1 MKYLFL
7 FLFISANLMALKSG
21 AQIKESIDSV
31 DINSEKLTEAY
42 ILYQQQQYDSIEK
55 IRLVTDIQNAS
66 GNKKKISELEKRL
79 RNIEAEDSLRKLE
92 LATRIEFIRQNVT
105 ASAVVP
111 FSDTLFLIHSR
122 IASYTAADRAANISK
137 HIVKVYDDPFFSP
150 DSLKITQTIEGA
162 EITYNNDFV
171 IMMVTNIDAL
181 YYNKEAFQL
190 ASEYLEII
198 KQSIVEERN
207 TNSISNLLLRFGK
220 VALIFAGLI
229 LLIFLIN
236 RLFRLISNLITSK
249 REKYLKGLKINKI
262 KLFSPENLEN
272 FLLRLN
278 GLLRTLLIALV
289 VYLSLPLLF
298 SLFPETKMW
307 TGTLLNWIIN
317 PAKQALTAFIA
328 FLPNLF
334 TIFVIF
340 IIFRYTIRGIRF
352 FVVEIEKGDI
362 EINGFHADWA
372 QPTFRILRFLLYAFM
387 MVLIFPYLPGSG
399 SPAFQGISVFIGI
412 LFSLGSSSAIANMVA
427 GMVITY
433 MRPFRIG
440 DRVKIG
446 DITGDIV
453 EKTTLVTRIRT
464 VKNEDVTVPNS
475 AVLSSST
482 INYSTHASAPEYG
495 LIIHTTVTIGYDVP
509 WKEVH
514 QALIEAALRS
524 ELILKNPM
532 PFVLQTSLDDFYV
545 SYQVNG
551 YTKEANNL
559 ASIYSQLHQNIQDC
573 FNEVGIE
580 IMSPHYRSLRDGN
593 MTTTPTSH
601 LHKDYETPS
610 FRVNGGKNY

>member
-1 MKYLFL
+1 
-7 FLFISANLMALKSG
+7 
-21 AQIKESIDSV
+21 
-31 DINSEKLTEAY
+31 
-42 ILYQQQQYDSIEK
+42 
-55 IRLVTDIQNAS
+55 
-66 GNKKKISELEKRL
+66 
-79 RNIEAEDSLRKLE
+79 
-92 LATRIEFIRQNVT
+92 
-105 ASAVVP
+105 
-111 FSDTLFLIHSR
+111 
-122 IASYTAADRAANISK
+122 
-137 HIVKVYDDPFFSP
+137 
-150 DSLKITQTIEGA
+150 
-162 EITYNNDFV
+162 
-171 IMMVTNIDAL
+171 
-181 YYNKEAFQL
+181 
-190 ASEYLEII
+190 
-198 KQSIVEERN
+198 
-207 TNSISNLLLRFGK
+207 
-220 VALIFAGLI
+220 
-229 LLIFLIN
+229 
-236 RLFRLISNLITSK
+236 
-249 REKYLKGLKINKI
+249 
-262 KLFSPENLEN
+262 
-272 FLLRLN
+272 
-278 GLLRTLLIALV
+278 
-289 VYLSLPLLF
+289 
-298 SLFPETKMW
+298 
-307 TGTLLNWIIN
+307 
-317 PAKQALTAFIA
+317 
-328 FLPNLF
+328 
-334 TIFVIF
+334 
-340 IIFRYTIRGIRF
+340 
-352 FVVEIEKGDI
+352 
-362 EINGFHADWA
+362 
-372 QPTFRILRFLLYAFM
+372 M